1 MLNNWLLLSRM
12 PATSACLR
20 LHGRV
25 SPLYGEAFDA
35 NCVVLEARDLFRD
48 FEGACELKTALS
60 QKLMTLA
67 AERDRTHCAS
77 RVGLESL
84 PLN

>member
-1 MLNNWLLLSRM
+1 MY
-12 PATSACLR
+12 PPPIDPYDPK
-20 LHGRV
+20 
-25 SPLYGEAFDA
+25 PLDAFGEAFDA
-35 NCVVLEARDLFRD
+35 CVVLEARDLFRD

>member
-1 MLNNWLLLSRM
+1 MYPPSID
-12 PATSACLR
+12 PYDPK
-20 LHGRV
+20 
-25 SPLYGEAFDA
+25 PLDAFGEAFDA
-35 NCVVLEARDLFRD
+35 TWVVLVARDPFRD

-60 QKLMTLA
+60 QKHMTLA